1 MALKNYNVVVNGT
14 ETILQLDDRDAK
26 ARGLTD
32 KDLVGA
38 ESSAPDPDAEAA
50 AAAEREA
57 AEAAAKAE
65 ADKKAAA
72 PANKS
77 RTAANKE
84 Q

>member
-1 MALKNYNVVVNGT
+1 MALKNYNVTVNGT
-14 ETILQLDDRDAK
+14 ATVLQLNEQDAK

-32 KDLVGA
+32 KDLVDA
-38 ESSAPDPDAEAA
+38 ESSSAPDPD
-50 AAAEREA
+50 
-57 AEAAAKAE
+57 
-65 ADKKAAA
+65 KKAAT